1 MSDTICAQASA
12 AGPAGVSLIRIS
24 GPLSAQL
31 CSALAGFCPPPGSH
45 RLAKLSDQDGSV
57 IDEALVLF
65 FAEPRSFT
73 GEDVVE
79 LHVHGSPIVV
89 DMVLKFLCS
98 KGARI
103 AKPGEF
109 SERAFLNDK
118 LDLAQAEAI
127 ADLISA
133 RSLAAARSA
142 QRSLQGEFSQKI
154 DLLVEELVQLRI
166 YIEAALDF
174 PEEEIDF
181 LTEGGVDMRLQAL
194 LNNVHNLLETAQ
206 QGALLREGIKIAL
219 TGSPNVG
226 KSTLLNTLTGV
237 ERAIVT
243 DLPGTTR
250 DILQQP
256 LTLEGIPLTLLDTA
270 GLHESSDI
278 VEQEG
283 MRRARAAIKEA
294 DIVLLVVDARDIY
307 EEKSSFYENAL
318 WIELQ
323 QLEGMNN
330 RLIVVGNKTDLI
342 SFDSDLTQI
351 NNKQTKL
358 TSRSMVDVPYVSISA
373 KNKINISN
381 LIDIILSKAGYQKSE
396 EGLFMARR
404 RHLDALIRAK
414 ESMNSAKHVM
424 INQRAGELVAE
435 DLRLAQEA
443 LGEITGKVN
452 SDELLGRIF
461 SSFCI
466 GK

>member
-133 RSLAAARSA
+133 RSIAAARSA

-226 KSTLLNTLTGV
+226 KSTLLNTLTGE

-294 DIVLLVVDARDIY
+294 DIVLLVVDAKDIY